1 MSTTGSATA
10 AATGHRPR
18 SARRWLWLALAL
30 LLQVGLG
37 AAAVA
42 PQLAARAVGAEYRL
56 RVAPVDPIDPFRGAY
71 VTLDYPD
78 LARPGIPED
87 TVPGSGTVFVTLQE
101 RDGLWRGA
109 SFGDRPPAQGPYLRC
124 RDEGWRLRCGIES
137 WFVPQDRAAQLE
149 EAVRGG
155 HAVAVVRVDDR
166 GDAAIVDLLTD
177 SR

>member
-1 MSTTGSATA
+1 MSTTGSASA
-10 AATGHRPR
+10 VEADHRPR
-18 SARRWLWLALAL
+18 SARRWLWLTLAL
-30 LLQVGLG
+30 LLQVGLL

-78 LARPGIPED
+78 LAPPGRPEE
-87 TVPGSGTVFVTLQE
+87 TVPGSGPVFVAVQE

-109 SFGDRPPAQGPYLRC
+109 SVSDRPPAQGSYLRC

-137 WFVPQDRAAQLE
+137 WFVPQERAARLE

-155 HAVAVVRVDDR
+155 HAVAVVRIDDR
-166 GDAAIVDLLTD
+166 GDAAIVDLITD

>member
-1 MSTTGSATA
+1 MSTMGHATA
-10 AATGHRPR
+10 APGDSRPAV
-18 SARRWLWLALAL
+18 ARRWLWLALAL
-30 LLQVGLG
+30 LLQVGLV

-78 LARPGIPED
+78 LAPPGSPEE
-87 TVPGSGTVFVTLQE
+87 TVPGSGPVFIALQE
-101 RDGLWRGA
+101 RDGLWRGV
-109 SFGDRPPAQGPYLRC
+109 SVGDRPPAQGPYLRC

-137 WFVPQDRAAQLE
+137 WFVPQERAARLE

-155 HAVAVVRVDDR
+155 HAVAVVRIDDR
-166 GDAAIVDLLTD
+166 GDAAIVDLVID